1 MLISWRQGSGWSTVA
16 YMDEDVGHVD
26 LEDVLWWL
34 LRRRAH
40 LELIRPPLA
49 TAHPDFDPN
58 ADIDHITM
66 PDHTERRVRNKQRRL
81 AARAEFER
89 TRHHR

>member
-16 YMDEDVGHVD
+16 YMDEYVGHVD

-34 LRRRAH
+34 LGRGTH

-49 TAHPDFDPN
+49 C
-58 ADIDHITM
+58 
-66 PDHTERRVRNKQRRL
+66 L
-81 AARAEFER
+81 S
-89 TRHHR
+89 